1 MTCVGINKIFIAR
14 FLTYGLTELVDKN
27 VPNSVFCKVVAN
39 FYPIQYL

>member
-27 VPNSVFCKVVAN
+27 VPNRVFCKAVAN